1 VQASTT
7 LRQEGQSLTCSSEVD
22 LRGPHSDA
30 SVKQLYSK
38 FGFNSLKNT
47 FLQLCWR
54 IRFACLIYR
63 HRREALRAGTQQ
75 FTNWRRGINLSISLY
90 VRTCA
95 IRFVHRGQTFHTMHF
110 HLNVI
115 RSFSGSAELTPS
127 LFMGNHV
134 QSGLLTE
141 ANQVCSPT
149 SNTMDSHL
157 RVMRFLSGS
166 TDGSPNAFLL
176 DLHTSVPGVT
186 LRR

>member
-1 VQASTT
+1 
-7 LRQEGQSLTCSSEVD
+7 L
-22 LRGPHSDA
+22 DA
-30 SVKQLYSK
+30 SVEQLYSK

-47 FLQLCWR
+47 FLQLRWR

-75 FTNWRRGINLSISLY
+75 FTNWRGGISLSLFMFQNTLLQRRSPWTKHTEASPIMRAISNTCVSLSQSIGISLRRFSRVRRRVRIY

-95 IRFVHRGQTFHTMHF
+95 TRFVHRGQTFHTMHF

-134 QSGLLTE
+134 QSGSLTE
-141 ANQVCSPT
+141 ANQVCSHRHRTLWIPT
-149 SNTMDSHL
+149 
-157 RVMRFLSGS
+157 
-166 TDGSPNAFLL
+166 
-176 DLHTSVPGVT
+176 
-186 LRR
+186 